1 MTAAARSIF
10 VFGIYLAILGAALML
25 VPNLVL
31 APFGF
36 PPTGEVWLRVAGS
49 ETAIIGWFFLVS
61 ARHGTESFYRATLLT
76 RPFLF
81 LTLCAYVLFSLAP
94 PQLILFGVID
104 LCGALW
110 TFLAL
115 QPSQRGARP

>member
-1 MTAAARSIF
+1 MTLAARSIF
-10 VFGIYLAILGAALML
+10 VFGLYLVLLGAALMI
-25 VPNLVL
+25 VPNVVL

-36 PPTGEVWLRVAGS
+36 PATNEVWIRLAGS
-49 ETAIIGWFFLVS
+49 LVVIIGWFFLVA
-61 ARHGTESFYRATLLT
+61 ARHENGPFFRATLLA

-81 LTLCAYVLFSLAP
+81 LSLVAFVLFGLAP

-104 LCGALW
+104 LLGALW

-115 QPSQRGARP
+115 RRG

>member
-1 MTAAARSIF
+1 MTQTARSVF
-10 VFGIYLAILGAALML
+10 VFGLYLEVLGAALMA

-36 PPTGEVWLRVAGS
+36 PPINEVWLRVAGS
-49 ETAIIGWFFLVS
+49 LVTIIGFFFLVA
-61 ARHGTESFYRATLLT
+61 ARHEDTAFFRATLMA

-81 LTLCAYVLFSLAP
+81 MSLCAYVLTGLVP
-94 PQLILFGVID
+94 PQLILFGVVD
-104 LCGALW
+104 LFGALW

-115 QPSQRGARP
+115 RRAG